1 MCSLHRPT
9 SFFHN
14 ELRDQLHITVV
25 LPLVDDDQVRLHDPP
40 DPVFR
45 RLLHLRGFEK
55 LDEVGDSLETDLV
68 SFFHGRP
75 SEGDGQVGFS
85 DARRVSDIML
95 IYL

>member
-1 MCSLHRPT
+1 MWSPQRPI

-14 ELRDQLHITVV
+14 ELRDRLHITAV

-55 LDEVGDSLETDLV
+55 LDEVGDLLETDLV

-75 SEGDGQVGFS
+75 SEGDGQVRFP
-85 DARRVSDIML
+85 DARRVSDIIL